1 MEEEFFVAIGKRDK
15 KGNLIHLTELGQSET
30 GYAIIDYER
39 EQAYQDAWPNETI
52 QQKVEKELAFNEPS
66 NIMRMVDEAVSRM
79 K

>member
-15 KGNLIHLTELGQSET
+15 KGNLIHLMELGQSET

-39 EQAYQDAWPNETI
+39 KQAYQNAWPNETI

-66 NIMRMVDEAVSRM
+66 NIIRMVDEAVSRM
-79 K
+79 

>member
-1 MEEEFFVAIGKRDK
+1 MGQFFVTIGMRDAR
-15 KGNLIHLTELGQSET
+15 GTILNLVELGQSET

-39 EQAYQDAWPNETI
+39 EQAYQNAWPNETI